1 MPQQAQTNSV
11 NRAGDPAVG
20 NIGGQTTVVPAF
32 GKRNTQKP
40 IKAIIGIVIL
50 LVLSF
55 VFYEFRDKSRDHQTA
70 PANTQSTT
78 APKR

>member
-1 MPQQAQTNSV
+1 MPQQAEA
-11 NRAGDPAVG
+11 NRANHASDPVAG
-20 NIGGQTTVVPAF
+20 HAAASAAQPAF

-55 VFYEFRDKSRDHQTA
+55 VLYELKDKSRDHQTT
-70 PANTQSTT
+70 PATSQSNP
-78 APKR
+78 APKH

>member
-1 MPQQAQTNSV
+1 MPQQAQTNPVDHASEPV
-11 NRAGDPAVG
+11 AGKTANAAAG
-20 NIGGQTTVVPAF
+20 PAF

-70 PANTQSTT
+70 PANTQSTN
-78 APKR
+78 APRH